1 MLMRDENFQLQ
12 TTILAG
18 TLELNQL
25 KKAMLAA
32 HAPGIEATLTKL
44 HCGKKPIEWAIFL
57 CGKQEKTKTQF
68 ADITPLAIL
77 HKLLGFGLH
86 AHFTDISNETPLFI
100 SGNSGFRLFLWLFH
114 SLSTH

>member
-1 MLMRDENFQLQ
+1 MRDENFQLQ

-18 TLELNQL
+18 TLEQNQL

-32 HAPGIEATLTKL
+32 HSPGIEATLTKL

-57 CGKQEKTKTQF
+57 CGKHEISKTQF
-68 ADITPLAIL
+68 DDITPLDIL

-86 AHFTDISNETPLFI
+86 AHFTDISNETPLFV
-100 SGNSGFRLFLWLFH
+100 SGNSGFRLLLFH
-114 SLSTH
+114 LLSAH